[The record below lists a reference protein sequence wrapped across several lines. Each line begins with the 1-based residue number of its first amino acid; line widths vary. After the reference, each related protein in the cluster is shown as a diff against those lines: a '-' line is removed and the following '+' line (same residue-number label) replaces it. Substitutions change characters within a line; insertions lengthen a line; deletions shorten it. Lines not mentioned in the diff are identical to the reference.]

1 MSNSKASLNFVD
13 PNLNVKDNKN
23 IININTQGIVEQK
36 GGKIYMTH
44 SFMTSTTTTVTM
56 GERMTSTTLTT
67 SSTGECCEAVDE
79 LLTNVTVGDNVDW
92 TVANVGV
99 ADVKE
104 DIFLPIMYTD
114 SSNNLQE
121 VIRSVTQEDNNR
133 PAQFRNPMI
142 DEEIM
147 Y

>member
-1 MSNSKASLNFVD
+1 MSIGKPSLNFVD

-44 SFMTSTTTTVTM
+44 SFMAS
-56 GERMTSTTLTT
+56 TSTTLTEGDVV
-67 SSTGECCEAVDE
+67 SSTSVSTTTNEECCESAALVTGVTVTDTTTRA
-79 LLTNVTVGDNVDW
+79 LTNV
-92 TVANVGV
+92 AV

-133 PAQFRNPMI
+133 PEQFRNPMV
-142 DEEIM
+142 DEETM

>member
-1 MSNSKASLNFVD
+1 MSTSKPSLNFLN

-23 IININTQGIVEQK
+23 IININTQGIVQQK

-44 SFMTSTTTTVTM
+44 SFITS
-56 GERMTSTTLTT
+56 TSTTLTEGDVV
-67 SSTGECCEAVDE
+67 SSTSVSTTTNEECCEAAALVTGVTVTDTTTRA
-79 LLTNVTVGDNVDW
+79 LTNV
-92 TVANVGV
+92 AV

-133 PAQFRNPMI
+133 PEQFKNPMI

>member
-1 MSNSKASLNFVD
+1 MSNSKPSLNFVD

-44 SFMTSTTTTVTM
+44 SFMAS
-56 GERMTSTTLTT
+56 TSTTLTEGDVV
-67 SSTGECCEAVDE
+67 SSTSVSTTTNEDCCESAALVTGVTVTDTTARA
-79 LLTNVTVGDNVDW
+79 LTNV
-92 TVANVGV
+92 AV

-104 DIFLPIMYTD
+104 DIFLPIMCTD

-133 PAQFRNPMI
+133 PEQFRNPMI

>member
-1 MSNSKASLNFVD
+1 MSTSKPSLNFVD

-23 IININTQGIVEQK
+23 IININTQGIVQQK
-36 GGKIYMTH
+36 GGKIYMT
-44 SFMTSTTTTVTM
+44 
-56 GERMTSTTLTT
+56 
-67 SSTGECCEAVDE
+67 
-79 LLTNVTVGDNVDW
+79 
-92 TVANVGV
+92 

>member
-1 MSNSKASLNFVD
+1 MSNSKPSLNFVD

-44 SFMTSTTTTVTM
+44 SFMAS
-56 GERMTSTTLTT
+56 TSTTLTEGDVV
-67 SSTGECCEAVDE
+67 SSTSVSTTTNEECCESAVLVTGVTVTDTTTRA
-79 LLTNVTVGDNVDW
+79 LTNV
-92 TVANVGV
+92 AV

-104 DIFLPIMYTD
+104 DIFLPIMCTD

-121 VIRSVTQEDNNR
+121 VIRSVTQEDNNS
-133 PAQFRNPMI
+133 PEQFRNPMI

>member
-1 MSNSKASLNFVD
+1 MSNSKPSLNFVD

-23 IININTQGIVEQK
+23 IINISTQGIVEQK

-44 SFMTSTTTTVTM
+44 SFMAS
-56 GERMTSTTLTT
+56 TSTTLTQGDVV
-67 SSTGECCEAVDE
+67 SSTSVSTTTNEECCESVALVTGVTVTDTTTRA
-79 LLTNVTVGDNVDW
+79 LTNV
-92 TVANVGV
+92 AV

-133 PAQFRNPMI
+133 PEQFRNPMI

>member
-1 MSNSKASLNFVD
+1 MSNSKPSLNFLD

-23 IININTQGIVEQK
+23 IININTRGIVEQK

-44 SFMTSTTTTVTM
+44 SFMTSTTTTLTEGNMVSSTSVSTSSDEGCCEGTPVLTAVSVTD
-56 GERMTSTTLTT
+56 TT
-67 SSTGECCEAVDE
+67 SPT
-79 LLTNVTVGDNVDW
+79 LTNV
-92 TVANVGV
+92 AV

-121 VIRSVTQEDNNR
+121 VIRSVTQDDNNR
-133 PAQFRNPMI
+133 PEQFRNPMI

>member
-1 MSNSKASLNFVD
+1 MSNSKPSLNFVD

-44 SFMTSTTTTVTM
+44 SFMAS
-56 GERMTSTTLTT
+56 TSTTLTQGDVV
-67 SSTGECCEAVDE
+67 SSTSVSTTTNEECCESVALVTGVTVTDTTTRA
-79 LLTNVTVGDNVDW
+79 LTNV
-92 TVANVGV
+92 AV

-133 PAQFRNPMI
+133 PEQFRNPMI

>member
-1 MSNSKASLNFVD
+1 MSTSKPSLNFLD

-23 IININTQGIVEQK
+23 IINISTQGIVEQK

-44 SFMTSTTTTVTM
+44 SFMAS
-56 GERMTSTTLTT
+56 TSTTLTQGDMV
-67 SSTGECCEAVDE
+67 SSTSVSTTTNEECCEAATLVTGVTVTDTTTRA
-79 LLTNVTVGDNVDW
+79 LTNV
-92 TVANVGV
+92 AV

-121 VIRSVTQEDNNR
+121 VIRSVTQDDNNR

>member
-1 MSNSKASLNFVD
+1 MSNSKPSLNFVD

-44 SFMTSTTTTVTM
+44 SFMAS
-56 GERMTSTTLTT
+56 TSTTLTEGDVV
-67 SSTGECCEAVDE
+67 SSTSVSTTTNEDCCESAALVTGVTVTDTTARA
-79 LLTNVTVGDNVDW
+79 LTNV
-92 TVANVGV
+92 AV

-104 DIFLPIMYTD
+104 DIFLPIMCTD

-121 VIRSVTQEDNNR
+121 VIRSVTQEDNNS
-133 PAQFRNPMI
+133 PEQFRNPMI